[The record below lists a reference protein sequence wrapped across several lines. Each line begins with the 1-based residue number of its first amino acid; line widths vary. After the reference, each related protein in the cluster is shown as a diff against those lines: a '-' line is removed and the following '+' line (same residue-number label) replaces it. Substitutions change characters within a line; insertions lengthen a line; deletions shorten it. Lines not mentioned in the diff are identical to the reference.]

1 MVYGERKING
11 HWYLFDSVTGARKT
25 GFQHINQGNKTVFY
39 NASGQ
44 MLYGYQKINGKIY
57 YFDTI
62 TGALKN

>member
-1 MVYGERKING
+1 M
-11 HWYLFDSVTGARKT
+11 
-25 GFQHINQGNKTVFY
+25 NQGNKTVFY